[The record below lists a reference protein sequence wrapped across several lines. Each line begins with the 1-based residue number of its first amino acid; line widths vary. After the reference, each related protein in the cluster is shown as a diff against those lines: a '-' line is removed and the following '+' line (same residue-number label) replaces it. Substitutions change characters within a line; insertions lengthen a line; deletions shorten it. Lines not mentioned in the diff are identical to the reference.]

1 MRRWLA
7 FFASYLLLGMLAATA
22 WSEASFPVPQD
33 KNQIFYVQR
42 SMNANTIVYAA
53 RIRADGQLDPDKPV
67 EVYWRRFNDQGARQ
81 DLSYLERTVAFGV
94 KAEKIAGK
102 PSAFRM
108 RVVSYPQR
116 SAILS
121 LVDGKPQL
129 VTKIAGV
136 PSRLDHAFLHLDES
150 GSMPK
155 VVLVD
160 LVGHALDTGQE
171 MRESFKP

>member
-1 MRRWLA
+1 MRQWLA
-7 FFASYLLLGMLAATA
+7 LLASLLLLGLLTPEA
-22 WSEASFPVPQD
+22 WSGPGYPVPQD

-42 SMNANTIVYAA
+42 SMNANTIVYTA
-53 RIRADGQLDPDKPV
+53 RIGADGQLDPDRPV
-67 EVYWRRFNDQGARQ
+67 DVFWRRFNDQGERK
-81 DLSYLERTVAFGV
+81 DLSFLERTVAFGV
-94 KAEKIAGK
+94 KAEKLGGK
-102 PSAFRM
+102 PPSFRM
-108 RVVSYPQR
+108 RVISYPQR

-155 VVLVD
+155 VTLVD
-160 LVGHALDTGQE
+160 LVGHALDTGKE
-171 MRESFKP
+171 MRESFIP